1 MTVPAPLRLIGMILL
16 VLVFGV
22 SSYISYK
29 VNSETSRAI
38 STSVKVGAWAASELE
53 RDFTKFDYA
62 LLEVAAGQGN
72 LDRLLLRYDL
82 FWSRIETL
90 LTGEETATIRA
101 DRQSRALLDELMVLV
116 RRIEPGVM
124 NLAMDD
130 RAGARDL
137 IAQLAPYRHRIRD
150 FNVNSFSSDRVR
162 ERLIQSFEDR
172 RILALSVLGL
182 VLSGT
187 ALVLLLVRE
196 SARNH
201 RLALHDPL
209 THLPNRKHFTDK
221 VIKAEKQQINGFDRI
236 GVLMIDLNNFK
247 EINDTY
253 GHDNGDELLRVIA
266 RRLRGCVREQELVA
280 RLGGDEFAVLLQHQ
294 VSPQSCSQLA
304 RRLSENIAQEVRLGS
319 SFRVRPSAS
328 IGVSIFPDD
337 GQSLQDVIVNA
348 DMAMYRAKKD
358 YGVSYRLFDPS
369 MTQVLRRIR
378 QLAKGLETAIND
390 DQLRLHFQPIVDLS
404 NCRIQSVEAIL
415 CWQHPDFGLIEA
427 AEIEQVA
434 EESGMAGSLGEWV
447 LERVG
452 AQYADW
458 LQQGIKPIQMAV
470 NLSPSMLWRQ
480 DLLPVLQRILKLNSM
495 PAYNLMLEIREETV
509 LRSKENTV
517 EMIQQL
523 KQFGVDIALD
533 DFGTGYSSLS
543 HLRRLPLDK
552 LKIDPIFIQDLN
564 TPHSDLRFIRSLLS
578 LAESLSMIVV
588 AEGVN
593 AEPQWRDLSAEGCRQ
608 GQGGLFGLAMLP
620 ERMAALLLSQQQDP
634 DFSCLIDSSS
644 TPGGSTPLVSQPQL

>member
-1 MTVPAPLRLIGMILL
+1 MTLPAPLRLVGMILL

-53 RDFTKFDYA
+53 GEFTKFDYA

-72 LDRLLLRYDL
+72 LDRLILRYDL
-82 FWSRIETL
+82 LWSRIETL
-90 LTGEETATIRA
+90 LTGEETATVRS

-116 RRIEPGVM
+116 RRIEPTVM

-130 RAGARDL
+130 RQGARAL

-150 FNVNSFSSDRVR
+150 LNVSSFSSDRVR
-162 ERLIQSFEDR
+162 ERLVQSFEER
-172 RILALSVLGL
+172 RMLALSVLGL
-182 VLSGT
+182 VLSGSL
-187 ALVLLLVRE
+187 LVLLLIRE

-209 THLPNRKHFTDK
+209 TRLPNRKHFTDK
-221 VIKAEKQQINGFDRI
+221 VAKAERDQSNGFDRI
-236 GVLMIDLNNFK
+236 GVLIIDLNNFK

-253 GHDNGDELLRVIA
+253 GHDSGDELLRVIA

-280 RLGGDEFAVLLQHQ
+280 RLGGDEFAVLLRQQ

-304 RRLSENIAQEVRLGS
+304 HRLCESITQEVRLG

-348 DMAMYRAKKD
+348 DMAMYRAKQD
-358 YGVSYRLFDPS
+358 YGASYRLFEPS
-369 MTQVLRRIR
+369 MTQAMRRIR
-378 QLAKGLETAIND
+378 ELSKGLEAALED
-390 DQLRLHFQPIVDLS
+390 DQLQLHYQPIVDLS
-404 NCRIQSVEAIL
+404 GCRIQAVEAVL
-415 CWQHPDFGLIEA
+415 CWQNSDYGLINA

-434 EESGMAGSLGEWV
+434 EESGMAGPLGEWV

-452 AQYADW
+452 AQYTDW
-458 LQQGIKPIQMAV
+458 LQQGIKPIQIAV
-470 NLSPSMLWRQ
+470 NLSASMLWRQ
-480 DLLPVLQRILKLNSM
+480 DLLPVLEQLLKRSSM

-509 LRSKENTV
+509 LRSKDSAV
-517 EMIQQL
+517 EKILQL
-523 KQFGVDIALD
+523 KQYGIEIALD

-564 TPHSDLRFIRSLLS
+564 KLNPDLRFIRSLLS
-578 LAESLSMIVV
+578 MAESLSMTVV
-588 AEGVN
+588 AEGID
-593 AEPQWRDLSAEGCRQ
+593 AERQWHDLAAEGCRQ
-608 GQGGLFGLAMLP
+608 GQGELFGPPMMPDRLAT
-620 ERMAALLLSQQQDP
+620 LLLRQQQDP
-634 DFSCLIDSSS
+634 DFGCLVESTAEVKEPDS
-644 TPGGSTPLVSQPQL
+644 QARPQRA